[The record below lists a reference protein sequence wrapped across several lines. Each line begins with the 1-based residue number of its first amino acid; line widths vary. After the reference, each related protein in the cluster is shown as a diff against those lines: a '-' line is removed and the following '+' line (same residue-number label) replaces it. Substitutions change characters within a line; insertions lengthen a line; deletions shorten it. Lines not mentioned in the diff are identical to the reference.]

1 MRDLTRCLT
10 RSLWRR
16 LFPELSDAQAK
27 VLASVKFPCC

>member
-1 MRDLTRCLT
+1 MADLFLR
-10 RSLWRR
+10 LWRR